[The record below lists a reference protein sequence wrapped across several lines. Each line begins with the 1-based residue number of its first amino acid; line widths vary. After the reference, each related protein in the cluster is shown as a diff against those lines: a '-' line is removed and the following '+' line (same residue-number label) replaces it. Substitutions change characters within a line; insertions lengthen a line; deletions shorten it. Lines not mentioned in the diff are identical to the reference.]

1 MADHYSGNGL
11 RLCFLTSTPLN
22 VAFGSGTFAGISG
35 LARGLREIGTNVS
48 VVNSAGTDTRTRS
61 RLRFNRA
68 LLQNQLFGRF
78 EATIGFDL
86 DGFLLP
92 GQSGIPHIACP
103 KGVLADET
111 VFENGPAQRKL
122 GAQSRYE
129 KYNVQRAHHVIATS
143 IYSAQ
148 RIREF
153 YGPIPGGIT
162 IVPELI
168 PLSYWQHLF
177 RAVPPR
183 PEDGA
188 FRVLCV
194 CRFYR
199 RKRVDQLI
207 HAIAALDPG
216 SDVRLRLIGNG
227 PESARLQRLAADL
240 GLEKRVTFLGD
251 ISTEALAKE
260 YVHCDAFALMS
271 AQEGFGIV
279 LLEAMAAG
287 KPILAARAAALPEVA
302 PHALFIDPV
311 TPFGIAEAI
320 LRLRDD
326 PVLCRKMAEEGLARV
341 TQFDAPTVARQ
352 FLSAVSTGVL
362 PRLAASSIAGGSTST
377 APAVAG

>member
-1 MADHYSGNGL
+1 MAM
-11 RLCFLTSTPLN
+11 RLCFMTSTPLN
-22 VAFGSGTFAGISG
+22 VTLGSGTFTGISG
-35 LARGLREIGTNVS
+35 LARGLREIGTD
-48 VVNSAGTDTRTRS
+48 VVIINSANGDTRTRS

-68 LLQNQLFGRF
+68 LLQNKRSGRF
-78 EATIGFDL
+78 EATVGFDL

-92 GQSGIPHIACP
+92 GESDIPHIACP

-111 VFENGPAQRKL
+111 LFENGPAQRKL

-129 KYNVQRAHHVIATS
+129 KHNVQRAHHVIATS
-143 IYSAQ
+143 KYSAS

-168 PLSYWQHLF
+168 PLAHWQRLF
-177 RAVPPR
+177 RAIPPR
-183 PEDGA
+183 PEDGT
-188 FRVLCV
+188 FHVLCV

-207 HAIAALDPG
+207 HAMAALRPG
-216 SDVRLRLIGNG
+216 SGVRLRLVGNG
-227 PESARLQRLAADL
+227 PEAARLQRIVSDL
-240 GLEKRVTFLGD
+240 GLGDRVAFLGD
-251 ISTEALAKE
+251 ISTEALAEE

-302 PHALFIDPV
+302 PHALFVDPV
-311 TPFGIAEAI
+311 TPAGIAEAI

-326 PVLCRKMAEEGLARV
+326 PALRRKIGEEGLARV

-352 FLSAVSTGVL
+352 FLGAVSTSL
-362 PRLAASSIAGGSTST
+362 LRRSAAFSSAGESTST
-377 APAVAG
+377 ALAVLG

>member
-1 MADHYSGNGL
+1 
-11 RLCFLTSTPLN
+11 
-22 VAFGSGTFAGISG
+22 
-35 LARGLREIGTNVS
+35 
-48 VVNSAGTDTRTRS
+48 
-61 RLRFNRA
+61 
-68 LLQNQLFGRF
+68 
-78 EATIGFDL
+78 
-86 DGFLLP
+86 
-92 GQSGIPHIACP
+92 
-103 KGVLADET
+103 
-111 VFENGPAQRKL
+111 L

-143 IYSAQ
+143 KYSAN

-168 PLSYWQHLF
+168 PLAHWQDLF

-183 PEDGA
+183 GEDA
-188 FRVLCV
+188 TFRVLCV

-207 HAIAALDPG
+207 RAMAALGPSTG
-216 SDVRLRLIGNG
+216 VRLRLVGHG
-227 PESARLQRLAADL
+227 PEAARLQRLVSDL
-240 GLEKRVTFLGD
+240 GLEDRVVFLGD
-251 ISTEALAKE
+251 LSTEALAKE

-302 PHALFIDPV
+302 PHALFVDPV
-311 TPFGIAEAI
+311 TPAGIAGAI

-326 PVLCRKMAEEGLARV
+326 PALCHKMAEVGLARV
-341 TQFDAPTVARQ
+341 TQFDAPIVARQ
-352 FLSAVSTGVL
+352 FLSAVSTSLLRRSAGFSS
-362 PRLAASSIAGGSTST
+362 AGESTSIALASVG
-377 APAVAG
+377 

>member
-1 MADHYSGNGL
+1 M

-22 VAFGSGTFAGISG
+22 ITLGSGTFAGISG
-35 LARGLREIGTNVS
+35 LAQGLRQIGANVH
-48 VVNSAGTDTRTRS
+48 VMSAIHADTSTRS

-68 LLQNQLFGRF
+68 LMQNGLSGEF

-92 GQSGIPHIACP
+92 GHSGIPHIACP

-129 KYNVQRAHHVIATS
+129 RYNVQRAQHVIATS
-143 IYSAQ
+143 IYSAR
-148 RIREF
+148 RIREL
-153 YGPIPGGIT
+153 YGPIPGGIS

-168 PLSYWQHLF
+168 PLARWQGLF

-183 PEDGA
+183 VEDGT
-188 FRVLCV
+188 FRILCV

-207 HAIAALDPG
+207 RAIAAIHPD
-216 SDVRLRLIGNG
+216 SRVRLRLVGGG
-227 PESARLQRLAADL
+227 PESARLKRLVQDL
-240 GLEKRVTFLGD
+240 TLEGHVVFLGD
-251 ISTEALAKE
+251 LSNEALAQE

-287 KPILAARAAALPEVA
+287 KPIIAARAAALPEVA
-302 PHALFIDPV
+302 PHALFVDPV
-311 TPFGIAEAI
+311 TPPGIADAVR
-320 LRLRDD
+320 RLRDN
-326 PVLCRKMAEEGLARV
+326 PALCRNMAMEGLAQV
-341 TQFDAPTVARQ
+341 TRFDAPNVARQ
-352 FLSAVSTGVL
+352 FLDAVSTGVL
-362 PRLAASSIAGGSTST
+362 PRPASSSIDGESTSI
-377 APAVAG
+377 APDAAG